1 MPIIN
6 WVAVAVAWI
15 AGWLVQGIWYLIF
28 GRPWMR
34 ALGWTS
40 ADMQSADGRRR
51 MPIGPMIVS
60 IIADLIVALMLAGI
74 IGHMG
79 SPTITIGLVSGALV
93 WLGFVVTTISVNYAF
108 QRRSVVLIVI
118 DTGAWLAV
126 LLVQG
131 AVLGLFG

>member
-15 AGWLVQGIWYLIF
+15 AGWLVQGIWYMVF
-28 GRPWMR
+28 ARPWMQ
-34 ALGWTS
+34 ALGWTE
-40 ADMQSADGRRR
+40 ADMQSAGGRRR
-51 MPIGPMIVS
+51 MPAGPMITSVV
-60 IIADLIVALMLAGI
+60 AGLIMAIMLAGI

-108 QRRSVVLIVI
+108 QRRSVVLTVI

-126 LLVQG
+126 LLAQG
-131 AVLGLFG
+131 AILGLFG

>member
-6 WVAVAVAWI
+6 WVAVMAAWI
-15 AGWLVQGIWYLIF
+15 AGWLVQGIWYMIF
-28 GRPWMR
+28 AGPWMR
-34 ALGWTS
+34 ALGWTN
-40 ADMQSADGRRR
+40 ADMQSAGGRRR
-51 MPIGPMIVS
+51 MPVGPMITSFV
-60 IIADLIVALMLAGI
+60 AELIMALMLAGI

-118 DTGAWLAV
+118 DTAAWLAV
-126 LLVQG
+126 LLAQG
-131 AVLGLFG
+131 AVLGIFG

>member
-15 AGWLVQGIWYLIF
+15 AGWLVHGIWYTIF
-28 GRPWMR
+28 SRPWMK
-34 ALGWTS
+34 ALGWTN

-51 MPIGPMIVS
+51 MPVGPMIAS
-60 IIADLIVALMLAGI
+60 IVAELIMAVMLAGI

-79 SPTITIGLVSGALV
+79 NPTVTIGLVSGALV

-118 DTGAWLAV
+118 DTGAWLVV
-126 LLVQG
+126 LLAQG
-131 AVLGLFG
+131 AILGVFG